1 MSGMSG
7 RWILNAS
14 IAIRLNHPAEDQI
27 MARKLNKKGK
37 KSYSC
42 EKNISTGFKKYLSFE
57 VEKTFSIQASDINIL
72 EIIKIID

>member
-42 EKNISTGFKKYLSFE
+42 EKNISAGNLKKYLSFE
-57 VEKTFSIQASDINIL
+57 LKKTFSIQV
-72 EIIKIID
+72 